1 MKVVERVKK
10 EYVAHHFTN
19 DNKDFIWELLHWYH
33 CNAHPTFGADGKPT
47 LTIRVGNKP
56 EVVIKLG
63 EWIILD
69 NTTDTVVEILSDEQF
84 KEKYKNA
91 EETVLIGQPNIINLP
106 YHQYL
111 NDTVPCSTTSN
122 PSTQI
127 SN

>member
-10 EYVAHHFTN
+10 EYVAHQFTN
-19 DNKDFIWELLHWYH
+19 ENKDFIWELLHWYH
-33 CNAHPTFGADGKPT
+33 CNAHPTFGADGKAT
-47 LTIRVGNKP
+47 LTIRVDNKP
-56 EVVIKLG
+56 EVVVKLG
-63 EWIILD
+63 EWIVLD
-69 NTTDTVVEILSDEQF
+69 NTTDTVVEILSDEKF
-84 KEKYKNA
+84 KDKYKNA

-111 NDTVPCSTTSN
+111 NDTVPCNTTSD